1 MIATSTVLK
10 IASKSR
16 SAAAS
21 RSRYPAMSH
30 PKAALRQ
37 TTVNGT
43 QYVQVPRFS
52 FQTND
57 TAAVATA
64 ATPTRRVTAGVLVS
78 PHSSV
83 AAVIRPTSTARSP
96 RMASAVATATMI
108 STATPTGHRRSRRE
122 LELRSA
128 STRRFSPEPAV
139 RVHLVRVQARVHAV
153 RADREAGEGL
163 AQQMKAISADATR
176 QISDRLEQLAKAQRE
191 ADRAT
196 AAGELGKRT
205 EEIKRSLD
213 PVAQGLKRVGDE
225 VVRLEQDRR
234 STHGQISQ
242 MFESMGAELARLRGE
257 TGTLVSA
264 LKRPQVRGA
273 WGEMQLRNCVAA
285 ANMTEHV
292 DFVSQV
298 SVTGSDGGRL
308 RPDLLVHLPA
318 ERDVVVDAKVPMD
331 AYLRALEAPDEA
343 AQQELLRR
351 HGRQTRQHID
361 ALASKAYHAQFEA
374 SPAFVVMFIPNEG
387 VYCAA
392 LEAEPTLLEHGAAKG
407 VLIATPATLIALLHA
422 SHYGWRQEKIAESAR
437 EIAAAGRE
445 LHKRIV
451 TFLEP
456 YAKLG
461 RMLNSAVNAY
471 NQGAGSLDARVL
483 PLLRRLEEAGAG
495 SEKAVT
501 QLTAIDTPAKL
512 IVAPELTARTDT
524 DVTPA

>member
-1 MIATSTVLK
+1 MTLALFVLGLLTGAAILAALVAPRLRRAVGSARVAREGERAASLELQAAVERHRAELDAVRLQALREAEHAARLAGERESAHERQLVDLRAATEEK
-10 IASKSR
+10 IA
-16 SAAAS
+16 
-21 RSRYPAMSH
+21 
-30 PKAALRQ
+30 
-37 TTVNGT
+37 
-43 QYVQVPRFS
+43 
-52 FQTND
+52 
-57 TAAVATA
+57 
-64 ATPTRRVTAGVLVS
+64 LVS
-78 PHSSV
+78 
-83 AAVIRPTSTARSP
+83 
-96 RMASAVATATMI
+96 
-108 STATPTGHRRSRRE
+108 GNRE
-122 LELRSA
+122 QFAE
-128 STRRFSPEPAV
+128 
-139 RVHLVRVQARVHAV
+139 
-153 RADREAGEGL
+153 
-163 AQQMKAISADATR
+163 QMKAISTDALR
-176 QISDRLEQLAKAQRE
+176 QVSEQVEKLAAAKRE

-196 AAGELGKRT
+196 AAGELAKRT
-205 EEIKRSLD
+205 EEIRRSLD
-213 PVAQGLKRVGDE
+213 PIAKNLERVSGE
-225 VVRLEQDRR
+225 VTRLEHDRR
-234 STHGQISQ
+234 TTQGQMRQ
-242 MFESMGAELARLRGE
+242 MFESMGAEVGRLRDQ

-308 RPDLLVHLPA
+308 RPDLVVHLPA
-318 ERDVVVDAKVPMD
+318 DRDVVVDAKVPMD
-331 AYLRALEAPDEA
+331 AYLRALETSDEA
-343 AQQELLRR
+343 EQQELLRQ

-461 RMLNSAVNAY
+461 RMLNS
-471 NQGAGSLDARVL
+471 
-483 PLLRRLEEAGAG
+483 
-495 SEKAVT
+495 
-501 QLTAIDTPAKL
+501 
-512 IVAPELTARTDT
+512 
-524 DVTPA
+524 